1 MSEPV
6 WELNGPDWEPIEMRV
21 GRLLRAFLYVPL
33 TQQTLVKVRLRLQEF
48 CIPVIAVEGAIRDDD
63 GVPVIRITLDDGTWI
78 EWP

>member
-21 GRLLRAFLYVPL
+21 GRLLRAFLFEPL
-33 TQQTLVKVRLRLQEF
+33 TQEVLVKIRFRLLEF
-48 CIPVIAVEGAIRDDD
+48 YIPVVRVEGALRD
-63 GVPVIRITLDDGTWI
+63 GMAVIQVTLEDGTWI